1 MLNPTFS
8 AMGAV
13 VVLAAFLV
21 IAGPA
26 SGAPPDAR
34 FRVIYARVVDS
45 STGPHLVVRVKAP
58 ARTRTV
64 RVRVA
69 FLNSRRLV
77 LRIAIR
83 TVRTN
88 RRVVVPGLKF
98 PARATS
104 VRVRIVGHVG

>member
-1 MLNPTFS
+1 
-8 AMGAV
+8 
-13 VVLAAFLV
+13 
-21 IAGPA
+21 
-26 SGAPPDAR
+26 
-34 FRVIYARVVDS
+34 
-45 STGPHLVVRVKAP
+45 
-58 ARTRTV
+58 V

>member
-1 MLNPTFS
+1 M
-8 AMGAV
+8 
-13 VVLAAFLV
+13 
-21 IAGPA
+21 
-26 SGAPPDAR
+26 AR
-34 FRVIYARVVDS
+34 PARV
-45 STGPHLVVRVKAP
+45 
-58 ARTRTV
+58 RTV

-69 FLNSRRLV
+69 FLNGRRLV

-88 RRVVVPGLKF
+88 RRAVVPRLKF